1 MIGNVTQISG
11 APNTDSKS
19 SDLEK
24 LKAVS
29 KQFEAVFLRQILSSA
44 RQSKLGD
51 DIMGSDATDQFRDMQ
66 DSRMD
71 DSMADKGVF
80 GISQLLVK
88 QFQARVSGAKPA
100 DAATTT
106 STSTGTQAATPQV
119 DAK

>member
-1 MIGNVTQISG
+1 MIANVTQISG
-11 APNTDSKS
+11 APSTDSKS

-66 DSRMD
+66 DSRLAD
-71 DSMADKGVF
+71 NMADKGVF
-80 GISQLLVK
+80 GVADLLVK
-88 QFQARVSGAKPA
+88 QFQARVSSTKPA
-100 DAATTT
+100 DAATATT
-106 STSTGTQAATPQV
+106 AATTDTKQV
-119 DAK
+119 ETK